1 MWHTIT
7 ALSVDT
13 PTDPVNAFAQ
23 YGPLGLMVVGF
34 LTGWIVPGP
43 VAKQKDAEI
52 VRLQHLFE
60 DKVLPMSET
69 YAATIAE
76 TNRVL
81 ERALRALEARD
92 RGGSG

>member
-1 MWHTIT
+1 MVT
-7 ALSVDT
+7 DT
-13 PTDPVNAFAQ
+13 PSTPVDYFAQ

-60 DKVLPMSET
+60 DRVLPMAET
-69 YAATIAE
+69 YAATLAE
-76 TNRVL
+76 TNRVM
-81 ERALRALEARD
+81 ERALRALDRRD
-92 RGGSG
+92 GGSG